1 MLKFWCDKEEVMLF
15 QKKHKIGDTIAKL
28 RKEKGWTQNELAE
41 MLKVS
46 DKAISKWES
55 NKGDPSIEFLPAMSE
70 LFGVTL
76 DYLMTGKEQEEKIV
90 TMSKLELC
98 AKKDKP
104 KIINNF
110 SYDSAHL
117 KNEDGKTLMYYI
129 DQYNSRNV
137 LTALVDSCCHQTH
150 YMGLFPKKEFDL
162 PQLLKLIEI
171 NRERI
176 VLKEI
181 ANNADIRSI
190 SSFNSDSL
198 WTDRIQ
204 LKNISKG
211 YQDIFTYL
219 VKNYDKL
226 DKSQQEYYFDLNP
239 KTILSKKD
247 SWAYAYP
254 YFVDEAYKYN
264 KKLFKKLME
273 KIENSNQLYISEVDK
288 IKNEGRGKSTWIGN
302 QIRYLN
308 EKFYQVFILKETVLT
323 AIECEDYDTANY
335 LNKFTKEKVDEDIFE
350 QAKISKNKKLSEKE
364 KSLLHC
370 VHNGTICLDELIDLN
385 DFDLYEKMIAKYPA
399 NEYETV
405 FNAIRNKDYKL
416 VFDYATQHS
425 INSIIDAIR
434 NKKIDE
440 IEDDFCNYIR
450 RKHQAGY
457 GSKTIILVDD
467 KGINKDYYTIETNRH
482 FGSLQIR
489 EKDKSNEITY
499 QKFLDLKNKIF
510 LTKVL
515 DKDIRFIEKACK
527 TATQQEL
534 DDALTKV
541 APNNFKAI
549 NILLN
554 FGAKLHKTWIEDDG
568 WGYMV
573 NRDEID
579 EIGTEIL
586 KQKIKDILGGK

>member
-1 MLKFWCDKEEVMLF
+1 MIF

-41 MLKVS
+41 KLQVS

-55 NKGDPSIEFLPAMSE
+55 NKGDPSTEFLPVMAQ

-98 AKKDKP
+98 AKKDNP
-104 KIINNF
+104 KIIDNF
-110 SYDSAHL
+110 SYNSAHL
-117 KNEDGKTLMYYI
+117 KNEDGKTLIYYI
-129 DQYNSRNV
+129 EKYDSKKV
-137 LTALVDSCCHQTH
+137 LTALIDSCCHQTH
-150 YMGLFPKKEFDL
+150 YMSLFPKKEFDL

-190 SSFNSDSL
+190 SKFNSDSL
-198 WTDRIQ
+198 WSDRIE
-204 LKNISKG
+204 LKTISKG
-211 YQDIFTYL
+211 YEDIFIYL

-226 DKSQQEYYFDLNP
+226 EKSQQEYYFDLNP

-254 YFVDEAYKYN
+254 YFIDEAYKYN

-273 KIENSNQLYISEVDK
+273 KIENSNNLYLSEVKK
-288 IKNEGRGKSTWIGN
+288 IKDEGRGESAWVEN
-302 QIRYLN
+302 QIRCLN
-308 EKFYQVFILKETVLT
+308 EKYYQVVVLKDTVLE
-323 AIECEDYDTANY
+323 AIESEDYDTAHC
-335 LNKFTKEKVDEDIFE
+335 LNNFTKEKVDEDVFE

-364 KSLLHC
+364 KSVLHC
-370 VHNGTICLDELIDLN
+370 IHNGVVCLDELISLN
-385 DFDLYEKMIAKYPA
+385 DFDLYEKTIKKYPI
-399 NEYETV
+399 NFCENIYDD
-405 FNAIRNKDYKL
+405 IRKKDYKKL
-416 VFDYATQHS
+416 FQLAIDNNIHYLISDLQKNEIDKIESDFAFYVFDKG
-425 INSIIDAIR
+425 
-434 NKKIDE
+434 NKDE
-440 IEDDFCNYIR
+440 INKRYLDKYINKTEYTKIGLLPPHYPFKLRKVTSFPAEIFDLSKNYI
-450 RKHQAGY
+450 
-457 GSKTIILVDD
+457 
-467 KGINKDYYTIETNRH
+467 
-482 FGSLQIR
+482 
-489 EKDKSNEITY
+489 
-499 QKFLDLKNKIF
+499 FLLE
-510 LTKVL
+510 VL

-527 TATQQEL
+527 TANQQEL

-554 FGAKLHKTWIEDDG
+554 FGAKLHKTWTENDG

-586 KQKIKDILGGK
+586 KKKIKDVLGEK

>member
-1 MLKFWCDKEEVMLF
+1 MLF

-55 NKGDPSIEFLPAMSE
+55 NKGDPSIEFLPVMSE

-98 AKKDKP
+98 AKKDNP
-104 KIINNF
+104 KIIDNF
-110 SYDSAHL
+110 SYNSAHL
-117 KNEDGKTLMYYI
+117 KNEDGRTLMYYI

-150 YMGLFPKKEFDL
+150 YMSLFPKKEFDL

-288 IKNEGRGKSTWIGN
+288 IKNEGRGESTWIEN

-335 LNKFTKEKVDEDIFE
+335 LNKFTKEKVDEDVFE

-370 VHNGTICLDELIDLN
+370 IHNGIICLDELIALN
-385 DFDLYEKMIAKYPA
+385 DYDLYEKTLKKHVSSELEKIFNDIENKNYKS
-399 NEYETV
+399 V
-405 FNAIRNKDYKL
+405 FALASKNN
-416 VFDYATQHS
+416 
-425 INSIIDAIR
+425 INYLLINLR
-434 NKKIDE
+434 NKKE
-440 IEDDFCNYIR
+440 NLMKADFAYYIF
-450 RKHQAGY
+450 KDAKLSQE
-457 GSKTIILVDD
+457 
-467 KGINKDYYTIETNRH
+467 INKNYLVKYINDNCFFKFHLSSPINP
-482 FGSLQIR
+482 
-489 EKDKSNEITY
+489 EKTRINNQVPSNLFI
-499 QKFLDLKNKIF
+499 LIKNYVP
-510 LTKVL
+510 LLNVL

-527 TATQQEL
+527 NATQEEL
-534 DDALTKV
+534 DEALTRI
-541 APNNFKAI
+541 APNNFKGI
-549 NILLN
+549 KILLDA
-554 FGAKLHKTWIEDDG
+554 GAKVHKEW
-568 WGYMV
+568 
-573 NRDEID
+573 ID
-579 EIGTEIL
+579 EDGYRHDDIDNIETEIL
-586 KQKIKDILGGK
+586 KKRINDILGGK

>member
-1 MLKFWCDKEEVMLF
+1 MIF

-41 MLKVS
+41 KLQVS

-55 NKGDPSIEFLPAMSE
+55 NKGDPSIEFLPVMAQ

-76 DYLMTGKEQEEKIV
+76 DYLMIGKEQEEKIV

-98 AKKDKP
+98 AKKDDP
-104 KIINNF
+104 KIIDNF
-110 SYDSAHL
+110 SYNSAHL
-117 KNEDGKTLMYYI
+117 KNEDGKTLIYYI
-129 DQYNSRNV
+129 EKYDSKKV
-137 LTALVDSCCHQTH
+137 LTALIDSCCHQTH
-150 YMGLFPKKEFDL
+150 YMSLFPKKEFDL

-190 SSFNSDSL
+190 SKFNSDSI
-198 WTDRIQ
+198 WSDRIE
-204 LKNISKG
+204 LKTISKG
-211 YQDIFTYL
+211 YEDIFIYL

-226 DKSQQEYYFDLNP
+226 EKSQQEYYFDLNP

-254 YFVDEAYKYN
+254 YFIDEAYKYN

-273 KIENSNQLYISEVDK
+273 KIENSNNLYLSEVKK
-288 IKNEGRGKSTWIGN
+288 IKDEGRGESTWIEN
-302 QIRYLN
+302 QIRCLN
-308 EKFYQVFILKETVLT
+308 EKYYHVFVLKDTVLE
-323 AIECEDYDTANY
+323 AIESKDYDTAHC
-335 LNKFTKEKVDEDIFE
+335 LNNFTKEKVDEDVFE

-364 KSLLHC
+364 KSVLHC
-370 VHNGTICLDELIDLN
+370 IYNGVVCLDELISLN
-385 DFDLYEKMIAKYPA
+385 DFDLYEKTIKKYPI
-399 NEYETV
+399 NFCENIYDD
-405 FNAIRNKDYKL
+405 IRKKDYKKL
-416 VFDYATQHS
+416 FQLAIDNNIHYLISDLQKNEIDKIESDFAFYVFDKG
-425 INSIIDAIR
+425 
-434 NKKIDE
+434 NKDE
-440 IEDDFCNYIR
+440 INKRYLDKYINKTEYTKIGLLPPHYPFKLRKVTSFPAEIFDLSKNYI
-450 RKHQAGY
+450 
-457 GSKTIILVDD
+457 
-467 KGINKDYYTIETNRH
+467 
-482 FGSLQIR
+482 
-489 EKDKSNEITY
+489 
-499 QKFLDLKNKIF
+499 FLLE
-510 LTKVL
+510 VL

-527 TATQQEL
+527 TANQQEL

-554 FGAKLHKTWIEDDG
+554 FGAKLHKTWTEDDG

-586 KQKIKDILGGK
+586 KKKIKDVLGEK

>member
-1 MLKFWCDKEEVMLF
+1 MLF

-55 NKGDPSIEFLPAMSE
+55 NKGDPSIEFLPVMSE

-98 AKKDKP
+98 AKKDNP
-104 KIINNF
+104 KIIDNF

-117 KNEDGKTLMYYI
+117 KNEDGRTLMYYI

-150 YMGLFPKKEFDL
+150 YMSLFPKKEFDL

-226 DKSQQEYYFDLNP
+226 DKSQQEYYFDLNQ

-288 IKNEGRGKSTWIGN
+288 IKNEGRGESTWIGN

-364 KSLLHC
+364 KQLLHC
-370 VHNGTICLDELIDLN
+370 IHNGIVNLDELIALN
-385 DFDLYEKMIAKYPA
+385 EYDLYEKTLKKYPA
-399 NEYETV
+399 NEYEV
-405 FNAIRNKDYKL
+405 IFKAINDKDYKKI
-416 VFDYATQHS
+416 FEYAVQHS
-425 INSIIDAIR
+425 ITNIIDAIR
-434 NKKIDE
+434 NKKLDL
-440 IEDDFCNYIR
+440 IEENFCKYIKS
-450 RKHQAGY
+450 KHTPSY
-457 GSKTIILVDD
+457 GSNKTILSSD
-467 KGINKDYYTIETNRH
+467 INKEYYTIYKRN
-482 FGSLQIR
+482 FGLLNING
-489 EKDKSNEITY
+489 KDNELSY
-499 QKFLDLKNKIF
+499 QKFVEMKNKVI
-510 LTKVL
+510 LSKVL

-527 TATQQEL
+527 NATQEEL
-534 DDALTKV
+534 DAALTKIE
-541 APNNFKAI
+541 PNNFKGLK
-549 NILLN
+549 ILLDA
-554 FGAKLHKTWIEDDG
+554 GAKLHKTWTEDDG
-568 WGYMV
+568 WGYIV
-573 NRDEID
+573 NKDEID

-586 KQKIKDILGGK
+586 KKKINDLLGGK

>member
-1 MLKFWCDKEEVMLF
+1 MLF

-55 NKGDPSIEFLPAMSE
+55 NKGDPSIEFLPVMSE

-98 AKKDKP
+98 AKKDNP
-104 KIINNF
+104 KIIDNF
-110 SYDSAHL
+110 SYNSAHL
-117 KNEDGKTLMYYI
+117 KNEDGRTLMYYI

-150 YMGLFPKKEFDL
+150 YMSLFPKKEFDL

-226 DKSQQEYYFDLNP
+226 NKSQQEYYFDLNP

-288 IKNEGRGKSTWIGN
+288 IKNEGRGESTWIEN

-335 LNKFTKEKVDEDIFE
+335 LNKFTKEKVDEDVFE

-370 VHNGTICLDELIDLN
+370 IHNGIICLDELIALN
-385 DFDLYEKMIAKYPA
+385 
-399 NEYETV
+399 
-405 FNAIRNKDYKL
+405 
-416 VFDYATQHS
+416 
-425 INSIIDAIR
+425 
-434 NKKIDE
+434 
-440 IEDDFCNYIR
+440 
-450 RKHQAGY
+450 
-457 GSKTIILVDD
+457 
-467 KGINKDYYTIETNRH
+467 
-482 FGSLQIR
+482 
-489 EKDKSNEITY
+489 KS
-499 QKFLDLKNKIF
+499 DRSHV
-510 LTKVL
+510 VL
-515 DKDIRFIEKACK
+515 
-527 TATQQEL
+527 
-534 DDALTKV
+534 
-541 APNNFKAI
+541 
-549 NILLN
+549 
-554 FGAKLHKTWIEDDG
+554 
-568 WGYMV
+568 
-573 NRDEID
+573 
-579 EIGTEIL
+579 
-586 KQKIKDILGGK
+586 

>member
-1 MLKFWCDKEEVMLF
+1 MIF

-41 MLKVS
+41 KLQVS

-55 NKGDPSIEFLPAMSE
+55 NKGDPSTEFLPVMAQ

-98 AKKDKP
+98 AKKDDP
-104 KIINNF
+104 KIIDNF
-110 SYDSAHL
+110 SYNSAHL
-117 KNEDGKTLMYYI
+117 KNEDGKTLIYYI
-129 DQYNSRNV
+129 EKYDSKKV
-137 LTALVDSCCHQTH
+137 LTALIDSCCHQTH
-150 YMGLFPKKEFDL
+150 YMSLFPKKEFDL

-190 SSFNSDSL
+190 SKFNSDSL
-198 WTDRIQ
+198 WSDRIE
-204 LKNISKG
+204 LKTISKE
-211 YQDIFTYL
+211 YEDIFIYL

-226 DKSQQEYYFDLNP
+226 EKSQQEYYFDLNP

-254 YFVDEAYKYN
+254 YFIDEAYKYN

-273 KIENSNQLYISEVDK
+273 KIENSNNLYLSEVKK
-288 IKNEGRGKSTWIGN
+288 IKDEGRDESTWIEN
-302 QIRYLN
+302 QIRCLN
-308 EKFYQVFILKETVLT
+308 EKYYQVFVLKDTVLE
-323 AIECEDYDTANY
+323 AIESEDYDTAHC
-335 LNKFTKEKVDEDIFE
+335 LNNFTKEKVDEDVFE

-364 KSLLHC
+364 KSVLHC
-370 VHNGTICLDELIDLN
+370 IHNGVVCLDELISLN
-385 DFDLYEKMIAKYPA
+385 DFDLYEKTIKKYPI
-399 NEYETV
+399 NFCENIYDD
-405 FNAIRNKDYKL
+405 IRKKDYKKL
-416 VFDYATQHS
+416 FQLAIDNNIHYLISDLQKNEIDKIESDFAFYVFDKG
-425 INSIIDAIR
+425 
-434 NKKIDE
+434 NKDE
-440 IEDDFCNYIR
+440 INKRYLDKYINKTEYTKIGLLPPHYPFKLRKVTSFPAEIFDLSKNYI
-450 RKHQAGY
+450 
-457 GSKTIILVDD
+457 
-467 KGINKDYYTIETNRH
+467 
-482 FGSLQIR
+482 
-489 EKDKSNEITY
+489 
-499 QKFLDLKNKIF
+499 FLLE
-510 LTKVL
+510 VL

-527 TATQQEL
+527 TANQQEL

-554 FGAKLHKTWIEDDG
+554 FGAKLHKTWTEDDG

-586 KQKIKDILGGK
+586 KKKIKDVLGEK

>member
-1 MLKFWCDKEEVMLF
+1 MIF

-41 MLKVS
+41 KLQVS

-55 NKGDPSIEFLPAMSE
+55 NKGDPSIEFLPVMAQ

-98 AKKDKP
+98 AKKDDP
-104 KIINNF
+104 KIIDNF
-110 SYDSAHL
+110 SYNSAHL
-117 KNEDGKTLMYYI
+117 KNEDGKTLIYYI
-129 DQYNSRNV
+129 EKYDSKKV
-137 LTALVDSCCHQTH
+137 LTALIDSCCHQTH
-150 YMGLFPKKEFDL
+150 YMSLFPKKEFDL

-190 SSFNSDSL
+190 SKFNSDSI
-198 WTDRIQ
+198 WSDRIE
-204 LKNISKG
+204 LKTISKG
-211 YQDIFTYL
+211 YEDIFIYL

-226 DKSQQEYYFDLNP
+226 EKSQQEYYFDLNP

-254 YFVDEAYKYN
+254 YFIDEAYKYN

-273 KIENSNQLYISEVDK
+273 KIENSNNLYLSEVKK
-288 IKNEGRGKSTWIGN
+288 IKDEGRGESTWIEN
-302 QIRYLN
+302 QIRCLN
-308 EKFYQVFILKETVLT
+308 EKYYQVFVLKDTVLE
-323 AIECEDYDTANY
+323 AIESEDYDTAHC
-335 LNKFTKEKVDEDIFE
+335 LNNFTKEKVDEDVFE

-364 KSLLHC
+364 KSVLHC
-370 VHNGTICLDELIDLN
+370 IHNGVVCIDELIALN
-385 DFDLYEKMIAKYPA
+385 DYDLYEKTIKEYPISI
-399 NEYETV
+399 YEKG
-405 FNAIRNKDYKL
+405 FQYIDKKDYK
-416 VFDYATQHS
+416 
-425 INSIIDAIR
+425 
-434 NKKIDE
+434 
-440 IEDDFCNYIR
+440 
-450 RKHQAGY
+450 
-457 GSKTIILVDD
+457 
-467 KGINKDYYTIETNRH
+467 
-482 FGSLQIR
+482 SLFAFV
-489 EKDKSNEITY
+489 NEIGG
-499 QKFLDLKNKIF
+499 FDSVIEDLKNKTIEKLHNDYEKSLGHLDSSKALNSKYLRKYIYDNHRGVMSSTFINKKLGMDTSATKENFKSAKNYLF
-510 LTKVL
+510 LNSVL

-527 TATQQEL
+527 TANQQEL

-554 FGAKLHKTWIEDDG
+554 FGAKLHKTWTEDDG

-586 KQKIKDILGGK
+586 KKKIIDVLGEK

>member
-1 MLKFWCDKEEVMLF
+1 MIF

-41 MLKVS
+41 KLEVS

-55 NKGDPSIEFLPAMSE
+55 NKGDPSIEFLPVMAQ

-90 TMSKLELC
+90 TMSKLEFC
-98 AKKDKP
+98 AKKDDP
-104 KIINNF
+104 KIIDNF
-110 SYDSAHL
+110 SYNSAHL
-117 KNEDGKTLMYYI
+117 KNEDGKTLIYYI
-129 DQYNSRNV
+129 EKYDSKKV
-137 LTALVDSCCHQTH
+137 LTALIDSCCHQTH
-150 YMGLFPKKEFDL
+150 YMSLFPKKEFDL

-190 SSFNSDSL
+190 SKFNSDSL
-198 WTDRIQ
+198 WSDRIE
-204 LKNISKG
+204 LKTISKG
-211 YQDIFTYL
+211 YEDIFIYL

-226 DKSQQEYYFDLNP
+226 EKSQQEYYFDLNP
-239 KTILSKKD
+239 KSILSKKD

-254 YFVDEAYKYN
+254 YFIDEAYKYN

-273 KIENSNQLYISEVDK
+273 KIENSNHLYLSEVKK
-288 IKNEGRGKSTWIGN
+288 IKDEGRGESNWIEN

-308 EKFYQVFILKETVLT
+308 EKYYQVFVLKDTVLE
-323 AIECEDYDTANY
+323 AIECEDYDTAHC
-335 LNKFTKEKVDEDIFE
+335 LNNFTKEKIDEDVFE
-350 QAKISKNKKLSEKE
+350 QAKISKNKKLSDKE
-364 KSLLHC
+364 KQLLHC
-370 VHNGTICLDELIDLN
+370 IHNGVVCIDELIALN
-385 DFDLYEKMIAKYPA
+385 DYDLYEKTIKEYPISI
-399 NEYETV
+399 YEKG
-405 FNAIRNKDYKL
+405 FQYIDKKDYK
-416 VFDYATQHS
+416 
-425 INSIIDAIR
+425 
-434 NKKIDE
+434 
-440 IEDDFCNYIR
+440 
-450 RKHQAGY
+450 
-457 GSKTIILVDD
+457 
-467 KGINKDYYTIETNRH
+467 
-482 FGSLQIR
+482 SLFAFV
-489 EKDKSNEITY
+489 NEIGG
-499 QKFLDLKNKIF
+499 FDSVIEDLKNKTIEKLHNDYEKSLGHLDSSKALNSKYLRKYIYDNHRGVMSSTLINKKLGMDTSAIKENFKSAKNYLF
-510 LTKVL
+510 LNSVL

-527 TATQQEL
+527 TANQQEL

-554 FGAKLHKTWIEDDG
+554 FGAKLHKTWTEDDG

-586 KQKIKDILGGK
+586 KKKIKDVLGEK

>member
-1 MLKFWCDKEEVMLF
+1 MLF

-55 NKGDPSIEFLPAMSE
+55 NKGDPSIEFLPVMSE

-98 AKKDKP
+98 AKKDNP
-104 KIINNF
+104 KIIDNF
-110 SYDSAHL
+110 SYNSAHL
-117 KNEDGKTLMYYI
+117 KNEDGRTLMYYI

-150 YMGLFPKKEFDL
+150 YMSLFPKKEFDL

-288 IKNEGRGKSTWIGN
+288 IKNEGRGESTWIGN

-364 KSLLHC
+364 KQLLHC
-370 VHNGTICLDELIDLN
+370 IHNGIVNLDELIALN
-385 DFDLYEKMIAKYPA
+385 EYDLYKKTLKKYPA
-399 NEYETV
+399 NEYEV
-405 FNAIRNKDYKL
+405 IFKAINDKDYKKI
-416 VFDYATQHS
+416 FEYAVQHS
-425 INSIIDAIR
+425 ITNIIDAIR
-434 NKKIDE
+434 NKKPDL
-440 IEDDFCNYIR
+440 IEENFCKYIKS
-450 RKHQAGY
+450 KHTPSY
-457 GSKTIILVDD
+457 GSNKTILSSD
-467 KGINKDYYTIETNRH
+467 INKEYYTIYKRN
-482 FGSLQIR
+482 FGLLNING
-489 EKDKSNEITY
+489 KDNELSY
-499 QKFLDLKNKIF
+499 QKFVEMKNKVI
-510 LTKVL
+510 LSKVL

-527 TATQQEL
+527 NATQEEL
-534 DDALTKV
+534 DAALTKIE
-541 APNNFKAI
+541 PNNFKGLK
-549 NILLN
+549 ILLDA
-554 FGAKLHKTWIEDDG
+554 GAKLHKTWTEDDG
-568 WGYMV
+568 WGYIV
-573 NRDEID
+573 NKDEID

-586 KQKIKDILGGK
+586 KKKINDLLGGK

>member
-1 MLKFWCDKEEVMLF
+1 MIF

-41 MLKVS
+41 KLQVS

-55 NKGDPSIEFLPAMSE
+55 NKGDPSIEFLPVMAQ

-98 AKKDKP
+98 AKKDDP
-104 KIINNF
+104 KIIDNF
-110 SYDSAHL
+110 SYNSAHL
-117 KNEDGKTLMYYI
+117 KNEDGKTLIYYI
-129 DQYNSRNV
+129 EKYDSKKV
-137 LTALVDSCCHQTH
+137 LTALIDSCCHQTH
-150 YMGLFPKKEFDL
+150 YMSLFPKKEFDL

-190 SSFNSDSL
+190 SKFNSDSL
-198 WTDRIQ
+198 WSDRIE
-204 LKNISKG
+204 LKTISKG
-211 YQDIFTYL
+211 YEDIFIYL

-226 DKSQQEYYFDLNP
+226 EKSQQEYYFDLNP

-254 YFVDEAYKYN
+254 YFIDEAYKYN

-273 KIENSNQLYISEVDK
+273 KIENSNNLYLSEVKK
-288 IKNEGRGKSTWIGN
+288 IKDEGRGESTWIEN
-302 QIRYLN
+302 QIRCLN
-308 EKFYQVFILKETVLT
+308 EKYYQVFVLKDTVLE
-323 AIECEDYDTANY
+323 AIESEDYDTAHC
-335 LNKFTKEKVDEDIFE
+335 LNNFTKEKVDEDVFE

-364 KSLLHC
+364 KSVLHC
-370 VHNGTICLDELIDLN
+370 IHNGVVCLDELISLN
-385 DFDLYEKMIAKYPA
+385 DFDLYEKTIKKYPI
-399 NEYETV
+399 NFCENIYDD
-405 FNAIRNKDYKL
+405 IRKKDYKKL
-416 VFDYATQHS
+416 FQLAIDNNIHYLISDLQKNEIDKIESDFAFYVFDKG
-425 INSIIDAIR
+425 
-434 NKKIDE
+434 NKDE
-440 IEDDFCNYIR
+440 INKRYLDKYINKTEYTKIGLLPPHYPFKLRKVTSFPAEIFDLSKNYI
-450 RKHQAGY
+450 
-457 GSKTIILVDD
+457 
-467 KGINKDYYTIETNRH
+467 
-482 FGSLQIR
+482 
-489 EKDKSNEITY
+489 
-499 QKFLDLKNKIF
+499 FLLE
-510 LTKVL
+510 VL

-527 TATQQEL
+527 TANQQEL
-534 DDALTKV
+534 DEALTKI

-554 FGAKLHKTWIEDDG
+554 FGAKLHKTWTEDDG

>member
-1 MLKFWCDKEEVMLF
+1 MIF

-41 MLKVS
+41 KLQVS

-55 NKGDPSIEFLPAMSE
+55 NKGDPSIEFLPVMAQ

-98 AKKDKP
+98 AKKDDP
-104 KIINNF
+104 KIIDNF
-110 SYDSAHL
+110 SYNSAHL
-117 KNEDGKTLMYYI
+117 KNEDGKTLIYYI
-129 DQYNSRNV
+129 EKYDSKKV
-137 LTALVDSCCHQTH
+137 LTALIDSCCHQTH
-150 YMGLFPKKEFDL
+150 YMSLFPKKEFDL

-176 VLKEI
+176 VLKKI

-190 SSFNSDSL
+190 SKFNSDSI
-198 WTDRIQ
+198 WSDRIE
-204 LKNISKG
+204 LKTISKG
-211 YQDIFTYL
+211 YEDIFIYL

-226 DKSQQEYYFDLNP
+226 EKSQQEYYFDLNP

-254 YFVDEAYKYN
+254 YFIDEAYKYN

-273 KIENSNQLYISEVDK
+273 KIENSNNLYLSEVKK
-288 IKNEGRGKSTWIGN
+288 IKDEGRGESTWIEN
-302 QIRYLN
+302 QIRCLN
-308 EKFYQVFILKETVLT
+308 EKYYHVFVLKDTVLE
-323 AIECEDYDTANY
+323 AIESKDYDTAHC
-335 LNKFTKEKVDEDIFE
+335 LNNFTKEKVDEDVFE

-364 KSLLHC
+364 KSVLHC
-370 VHNGTICLDELIDLN
+370 IHNGVVCLDELISLN
-385 DFDLYEKMIAKYPA
+385 DFDLYEKTIKKYPI
-399 NEYETV
+399 NFCENIYDD
-405 FNAIRNKDYKL
+405 IRKKDYKKL
-416 VFDYATQHS
+416 FQLAIDNNIHYLISDLQKNEIDKIESDFAFYVFDKG
-425 INSIIDAIR
+425 
-434 NKKIDE
+434 NKDE
-440 IEDDFCNYIR
+440 INKRYLDKYINKTEYTKIGLLPPHYPFKLRKVTSFPAEIFDLSKNYI
-450 RKHQAGY
+450 
-457 GSKTIILVDD
+457 
-467 KGINKDYYTIETNRH
+467 
-482 FGSLQIR
+482 
-489 EKDKSNEITY
+489 
-499 QKFLDLKNKIF
+499 FLLE
-510 LTKVL
+510 VL

-527 TATQQEL
+527 TANQQEL

-554 FGAKLHKTWIEDDG
+554 FGAKLHKTWTEDDG
-568 WGYMV
+568 WGYMF

-586 KQKIKDILGGK
+586 KKKIKDVLGEK

>member
-1 MLKFWCDKEEVMLF
+1 MIF

-41 MLKVS
+41 KLQVS

-55 NKGDPSIEFLPAMSE
+55 NKGDPSIEFLPVMAQ

-76 DYLMTGKEQEEKIV
+76 DYLMIGKEQEEKIV

-98 AKKDKP
+98 AKKDDP
-104 KIINNF
+104 KIIDNF
-110 SYDSAHL
+110 SYNSAHL
-117 KNEDGKTLMYYI
+117 KNEDGKTLIYYI
-129 DQYNSRNV
+129 EKYDSKKV
-137 LTALVDSCCHQTH
+137 LTALIDSCCHQTH
-150 YMGLFPKKEFDL
+150 YMSLFPKKEFDL

-190 SSFNSDSL
+190 SKFNSDSI
-198 WTDRIQ
+198 WSDRIE
-204 LKNISKG
+204 LKTISKG
-211 YQDIFTYL
+211 YEDIFIYL

-226 DKSQQEYYFDLNP
+226 EKSQQEYYFDLNP

-254 YFVDEAYKYN
+254 YFIDEAYKYN

-273 KIENSNQLYISEVDK
+273 KIENSNNLYLSEVKK
-288 IKNEGRGKSTWIGN
+288 IKDEGRGESTWIEN
-302 QIRYLN
+302 QIRCLN
-308 EKFYQVFILKETVLT
+308 EKYYHVFVLKDTVLE
-323 AIECEDYDTANY
+323 AIESKDYDTAHC
-335 LNKFTKEKVDEDIFE
+335 LNNFTKEKVDEDVFE
-350 QAKISKNKKLSEKE
+350 QSKISKNKKLSEKE
-364 KSLLHC
+364 KSVLHC
-370 VHNGTICLDELIDLN
+370 IHNGVVCLDELISLN
-385 DFDLYEKMIAKYPA
+385 DFDLYEKTIKKYPI
-399 NEYETV
+399 NFCENIYDD
-405 FNAIRNKDYKL
+405 IRKKDYKKL
-416 VFDYATQHS
+416 FQLAIDNNIHYLISDLQKNEIDKIESDFAFYVFDKG
-425 INSIIDAIR
+425 
-434 NKKIDE
+434 NKDE
-440 IEDDFCNYIR
+440 INKRYLDKYINKTEYTKIGLLPPHYPFKLRKVTSFPAEIFDLSKNYI
-450 RKHQAGY
+450 
-457 GSKTIILVDD
+457 
-467 KGINKDYYTIETNRH
+467 
-482 FGSLQIR
+482 
-489 EKDKSNEITY
+489 
-499 QKFLDLKNKIF
+499 FLLE
-510 LTKVL
+510 VL

-527 TATQQEL
+527 TANQQEL

-554 FGAKLHKTWIEDDG
+554 FGAKLHKTWTEDDG

-586 KQKIKDILGGK
+586 KKKIKDVLGEK

>member
-1 MLKFWCDKEEVMLF
+1 MIF

-41 MLKVS
+41 KLQVS

-55 NKGDPSIEFLPAMSE
+55 NKGDPSLEFLPVMAE
-70 LFGVTL
+70 LFDVTL
-76 DYLMTGKEQEEKIV
+76 DYLMTGKEQKEKIV

-98 AKKDKP
+98 AKKDDP
-104 KIINNF
+104 KIIDNF

-117 KNEDGKTLMYYI
+117 KNEDGKTLIYYI
-129 DQYNSRNV
+129 EKYDSKKV
-137 LTALVDSCCHQTH
+137 LTALIDSCCHQTH
-150 YMGLFPKKEFDL
+150 YMSLFPKKEFDL

-176 VLKEI
+176 VLKAI

-190 SSFNSDSL
+190 SKFNSDSL
-198 WTDRIQ
+198 WLDRIE
-204 LKNISKG
+204 LKTISKG
-211 YQDIFTYL
+211 YEDIFIYL

-226 DKSQQEYYFDLNP
+226 EKSQQEYYFDLNP

-254 YFVDEAYKYN
+254 YFIDEAYKYN

-273 KIENSNQLYISEVDK
+273 KIENSNNLYLSEVKK
-288 IKNEGRGKSTWIGN
+288 IKDEGRGESTWIEN
-302 QIRYLN
+302 QIRCLN
-308 EKFYQVFILKETVLT
+308 EKYYQVFVLKDTVLE
-323 AIECEDYDTANY
+323 AIESEDYDTAHC
-335 LNKFTKEKVDEDIFE
+335 LNNFTKEKIDEDVFE
-350 QAKISKNKKLSEKE
+350 QAKISKNKKLSDKE
-364 KSLLHC
+364 KQLLHC
-370 VHNGTICLDELIDLN
+370 IHNGVVCIDELIALN
-385 DFDLYEKMIAKYPA
+385 DYDLYEKTIKEYPISI
-399 NEYETV
+399 YEKG
-405 FNAIRNKDYKL
+405 FQYIDKKDYK
-416 VFDYATQHS
+416 
-425 INSIIDAIR
+425 
-434 NKKIDE
+434 
-440 IEDDFCNYIR
+440 
-450 RKHQAGY
+450 
-457 GSKTIILVDD
+457 
-467 KGINKDYYTIETNRH
+467 
-482 FGSLQIR
+482 SLFAFV
-489 EKDKSNEITY
+489 NEIGG
-499 QKFLDLKNKIF
+499 FDSVIEDLKNKTIEKLHNDYEKSLGHLDSSKALNSKYLRKYIYDNHRGVMSSTLINKKLGMDTSATKENFKSAKNYLF
-510 LTKVL
+510 LNSVL

-527 TATQQEL
+527 TANQQEL

-554 FGAKLHKTWIEDDG
+554 FGAKLHKTWTEDDG

-586 KQKIKDILGGK
+586 KKKIKDVLGEK

>member
-1 MLKFWCDKEEVMLF
+1 MIF

-41 MLKVS
+41 KLQVS

-55 NKGDPSIEFLPAMSE
+55 NKGDPSTEFLPVMAQ

-98 AKKDKP
+98 AKKDDP
-104 KIINNF
+104 KIIDNF
-110 SYDSAHL
+110 SYNSAHL
-117 KNEDGKTLMYYI
+117 KNEDGKTLIYYI
-129 DQYNSRNV
+129 EKYDSKKV
-137 LTALVDSCCHQTH
+137 LTALIDSCCHQTH
-150 YMGLFPKKEFDL
+150 YMSLFPKKEFDL

-190 SSFNSDSL
+190 SKFNSDSL
-198 WTDRIQ
+198 WSDRIE
-204 LKNISKG
+204 LKTISKG
-211 YQDIFTYL
+211 YEDIFIYL

-226 DKSQQEYYFDLNP
+226 EKSQQEYYFDLNP

-254 YFVDEAYKYN
+254 YFIDEAYKYN

-273 KIENSNQLYISEVDK
+273 KIENSNNLYLSEVKK
-288 IKNEGRGKSTWIGN
+288 IKDEGRGESAWIEN

-308 EKFYQVFILKETVLT
+308 EKYYQVVVLKDTVLE
-323 AIECEDYDTANY
+323 AIESEDYDAAHC
-335 LNKFTKEKVDEDIFE
+335 LNNFTKEKVDEDVFE
-350 QAKISKNKKLSEKE
+350 QAKISKNKKLSEK
-364 KSLLHC
+364 KSVLHC
-370 VHNGTICLDELIDLN
+370 IHNGVVCLDELISLN
-385 DFDLYEKMIAKYPA
+385 DFDLYEKTIKKYPI
-399 NEYETV
+399 NFCENIYDD
-405 FNAIRNKDYKL
+405 IRKKDYKKL
-416 VFDYATQHS
+416 FQLAIDNNIHYLISDLQKNEIDKIESDFAFYVFDKG
-425 INSIIDAIR
+425 
-434 NKKIDE
+434 NKDE
-440 IEDDFCNYIR
+440 INKRYLDKYINKTEYTKIGLLPPHYPFKLRKVTSFPAEIFDLSKNYI
-450 RKHQAGY
+450 
-457 GSKTIILVDD
+457 
-467 KGINKDYYTIETNRH
+467 
-482 FGSLQIR
+482 
-489 EKDKSNEITY
+489 
-499 QKFLDLKNKIF
+499 FLLE
-510 LTKVL
+510 VL

-527 TATQQEL
+527 TANQQEL

-554 FGAKLHKTWIEDDG
+554 FGAKLHKTWTENDG

-586 KQKIKDILGGK
+586 KKKIKDVLGEK

>member
-1 MLKFWCDKEEVMLF
+1 MIF

-28 RKEKGWTQNELAE
+28 RKENGWTQNELAE
-41 MLKVS
+41 KLQVS

-55 NKGDPSIEFLPAMSE
+55 NKGDPSIEFLPVMAQ

-98 AKKDKP
+98 AKKDDP
-104 KIINNF
+104 KIIDNF
-110 SYDSAHL
+110 SYNSAHL
-117 KNEDGKTLMYYI
+117 KNEDGKTLIYYI
-129 DQYNSRNV
+129 EKYDSKKV
-137 LTALVDSCCHQTH
+137 LTALIDSCCHQTH
-150 YMGLFPKKEFDL
+150 YMSLFPKKEFDL

-181 ANNADIRSI
+181 ANNADLRSI
-190 SSFNSDSL
+190 SKFNSDSL
-198 WTDRIQ
+198 WSDKIE
-204 LKNISKG
+204 LKTISKG
-211 YQDIFTYL
+211 YEDIFIYL

-226 DKSQQEYYFDLNP
+226 EKSQQEYYFDLNP
-239 KTILSKKD
+239 KSILSKKD

-254 YFVDEAYKYN
+254 YFIDEAYKYN

-273 KIENSNQLYISEVDK
+273 KIENSNNLYLSEVKK
-288 IKNEGRGKSTWIGN
+288 IKDEGRGESTWIEN
-302 QIRYLN
+302 QIRCLN
-308 EKFYQVFILKETVLT
+308 EKYYHVFVLKDTVLE
-323 AIECEDYDTANY
+323 AIESKDYDTAHC
-335 LNKFTKEKVDEDIFE
+335 LNNFTKEKVDEDVFE

-364 KSLLHC
+364 KSVLHC
-370 VHNGTICLDELIDLN
+370 IHNGVVCLDELISLN
-385 DFDLYEKMIAKYPA
+385 DFDLYEKTIKKYPI
-399 NEYETV
+399 NFCENIYDD
-405 FNAIRNKDYKL
+405 IRKKDYKKL
-416 VFDYATQHS
+416 FQLAIDNNIHYLISDLQKNEIDKIESDFAFYVFDKG
-425 INSIIDAIR
+425 
-434 NKKIDE
+434 NKDE
-440 IEDDFCNYIR
+440 INKRYLDKYINKTEYTKIGLWPPHYPFKLRKVTSFPAEIFDLSKNYI
-450 RKHQAGY
+450 
-457 GSKTIILVDD
+457 
-467 KGINKDYYTIETNRH
+467 
-482 FGSLQIR
+482 
-489 EKDKSNEITY
+489 
-499 QKFLDLKNKIF
+499 FLLE
-510 LTKVL
+510 VL

-527 TATQQEL
+527 TANQQEL

-554 FGAKLHKTWIEDDG
+554 FGAKLHKTWTEDDG

-586 KQKIKDILGGK
+586 KKKIKDVLGEK

>member
-1 MLKFWCDKEEVMLF
+1 MIF

-41 MLKVS
+41 KLQVS

-55 NKGDPSIEFLPAMSE
+55 NKGDPSIEFLPVMAQ

-98 AKKDKP
+98 AKKDDP
-104 KIINNF
+104 KIIDNF
-110 SYDSAHL
+110 SYNSAHL
-117 KNEDGKTLMYYI
+117 KNEDGKTLIYYI
-129 DQYNSRNV
+129 EKYDSKKV
-137 LTALVDSCCHQTH
+137 LTALIDSCCHQTH
-150 YMGLFPKKEFDL
+150 YMSLFPKKEFDL

-190 SSFNSDSL
+190 SKFNSDSI
-198 WTDRIQ
+198 WSDRIE
-204 LKNISKG
+204 LKTISKG
-211 YQDIFTYL
+211 YEDIFIYL

-226 DKSQQEYYFDLNP
+226 EKSQQEYYFDLNP

-254 YFVDEAYKYN
+254 YFIDEAYKYN

-273 KIENSNQLYISEVDK
+273 KIENSNNLYLSEVKK
-288 IKNEGRGKSTWIGN
+288 IKDEGRGESTWIEN
-302 QIRYLN
+302 QIRCLN
-308 EKFYQVFILKETVLT
+308 EKYYHVFVLKDTVLE
-323 AIECEDYDTANY
+323 AIESKDYDTAHC
-335 LNKFTKEKVDEDIFE
+335 LNNFTKEKVDEDVFE

-364 KSLLHC
+364 KSVLHC
-370 VHNGTICLDELIDLN
+370 IHNGVVCLDELISLN
-385 DFDLYEKMIAKYPA
+385 DFDLYEKTIKKYPI
-399 NEYETV
+399 NFCENIYDD
-405 FNAIRNKDYKL
+405 IRKKDYKKL
-416 VFDYATQHS
+416 FQLAIDNNIHYLISDLQKNEIDKIESDFAFYVFDKG
-425 INSIIDAIR
+425 
-434 NKKIDE
+434 NKDE
-440 IEDDFCNYIR
+440 INKRYLDKYINKTEYTKIGLLPPHYPFKLRKVTSFPAEIFDLSKNYI
-450 RKHQAGY
+450 
-457 GSKTIILVDD
+457 
-467 KGINKDYYTIETNRH
+467 
-482 FGSLQIR
+482 
-489 EKDKSNEITY
+489 
-499 QKFLDLKNKIF
+499 FLLE
-510 LTKVL
+510 VL

-527 TATQQEL
+527 TANQQEL

-554 FGAKLHKTWIEDDG
+554 FGAKLHKTWTEDDG

-586 KQKIKDILGGK
+586 KKKIKDVLGEK

>member
-98 AKKDKP
+98 AKKDNP
-104 KIINNF
+104 KIIDNF

-117 KNEDGKTLMYYI
+117 KNEDGRTLMYYI

-150 YMGLFPKKEFDL
+150 YMSLFPKKEFDL

-288 IKNEGRGKSTWIGN
+288 IKNEGRGESTWIGN

-370 VHNGTICLDELIDLN
+370 VHNGIICLDELIDLN
-385 DFDLYEKMIAKYPA
+385 DFDLYEKTIKKYPISFC
-399 NEYETV
+399 EEIYDD
-405 FNAIRNKDYKL
+405 IRVKNYKKL
-416 VFDYATQHS
+416 FQLSVDKNIHYLISDLQKKEIFKIESDFAFYVFDKG
-425 INSIIDAIR
+425 N
-434 NKKIDE
+434 NDE
-440 IEDDFCNYIR
+440 INKRYLDKYINKTEYAKIGLLPPHYPVKLRKVISFPAEIFNMSKNYI
-450 RKHQAGY
+450 
-457 GSKTIILVDD
+457 
-467 KGINKDYYTIETNRH
+467 
-482 FGSLQIR
+482 
-489 EKDKSNEITY
+489 
-499 QKFLDLKNKIF
+499 FLLE
-510 LTKVL
+510 VL

-549 NILLN
+549 NIILN
-554 FGAKLHKTWIEDDG
+554 HGAKLHKTWTEDDG

-573 NRDEID
+573 NQDEID

-586 KQKIKDILGGK
+586 KKKIKDLLGEK